1 MAVVVVNIAA
11 CLRIHSILIADLEAE
26 NVFVEVIIEGGGVH
40 LNSVVSGGG
49 VVWHTPS
56 GMVQISQSIG
66 IVFQQF
72 TYTVIL
78 GAIGFFVVV
87 QNVVVVG
94 LIILFCHI
102 GLQCLLDILGRQSTA
117 GVGKG
122 ANVVVLFNLLAVLG
136 LFEGKG

>member
-26 NVFVEVIIEGGGVH
+26 NVFVEVVVKGGGVH
-40 LNSVVSGGG
+40 LNGVVSGIG
-49 VVWHTPS
+49 VVGHRRT
-56 GMVQISQSIG
+56 GTAQLLQSLG
-66 IVFQQF
+66 IVFQQVA
-72 TYTVIL
+72 YPIIL
-78 GAIGFFVVV
+78 GAIGFPVVV